1 MHTEI
6 IFFRLPNFFKNVL
19 YKGYRSRA
27 PYSYSRGLTIPSSL
41 KITKTYLQIYK
52 SRYNILMEPLLIYK
66 ALSNETRCQIL
77 SWLKNPENHFDEK
90 PYLEQ
95 DLNFQVGVCVGDIQ
109 LKTGLAQSVISS
121 YLLTMKKAGLLESDR
136 IGKWTYYRRNEK
148 TIREFSEYVQNE
160 L

>member
-1 MHTEI
+1 
-6 IFFRLPNFFKNVL
+6 
-19 YKGYRSRA
+19 
-27 PYSYSRGLTIPSSL
+27 
-41 KITKTYLQIYK
+41 
-52 SRYNILMEPLLIYK
+52 MEPLLIYK

-136 IGKWTYYRRNEK
+136 IGKWTYYR
-148 TIREFSEYVQNE
+148 
-160 L
+160 

>member
-1 MHTEI
+1 MAKAPHSH
-6 IFFRLPNFFKNVL
+6 L
-19 YKGYRSRA
+19 KGSR
-27 PYSYSRGLTIPSSL
+27 IPSPP
-41 KITKTYLQIYK
+41 KITKTHLQIYK

-95 DLNFQVGVCVGDIQ
+95 GLNFQVGVCVGDIQ

-121 YLLTMKKAGLLESDR
+121 YLLTMKKAGLLDSDR

>member
-1 MHTEI
+1 MS
-6 IFFRLPNFFKNVL
+6 NFIMV
-19 YKGYRSRA
+19 
-27 PYSYSRGLTIPSSL
+27 
-41 KITKTYLQIYK
+41 
-52 SRYNILMEPLLIYK
+52 
-66 ALSNETRCQIL
+66 
-77 SWLKNPENHFDEK
+77 KNPENHFDEK

>member
-1 MHTEI
+1 
-6 IFFRLPNFFKNVL
+6 
-19 YKGYRSRA
+19 
-27 PYSYSRGLTIPSSL
+27 
-41 KITKTYLQIYK
+41 
-52 SRYNILMEPLLIYK
+52 MEPLLIYK
-66 ALSNETRCQIL
+66 ALSNETRYQIL

-95 DLNFQVGVCVGDIQ
+95 GLSFQIGVCVGDIQ

-121 YLLTMKKAGLLESDR
+121 YLLTMKKAGLLDSDR

>member
-1 MHTEI
+1 MYI
-6 IFFRLPNFFKNVL
+6 SFFKI
-19 YKGYRSRA
+19 
-27 PYSYSRGLTIPSSL
+27 YSS
-41 KITKTYLQIYK
+41 YLQIYK
-52 SRYNILMEPLLIYK
+52 SRYNILMEPSLIYK

-77 SWLKNPENHFDEK
+77 SWLKNPQNHFDEK

-95 DLNFQVGVCVGDIQ
+95 GINFQIGVCVGDIQ

-121 YLLTMKKAGLLESDR
+121 YLLTMKKAGLLESER

-148 TIREFSEYVQNE
+148 TIQEFSEYVQNE

>member
-1 MHTEI
+1 MS
-6 IFFRLPNFFKNVL
+6 NFIMV
-19 YKGYRSRA
+19 
-27 PYSYSRGLTIPSSL
+27 
-41 KITKTYLQIYK
+41 
-52 SRYNILMEPLLIYK
+52 
-66 ALSNETRCQIL
+66 
-77 SWLKNPENHFDEK
+77 KNPENHFDEK

-148 TIREFSEYVQNE
+148 QYESFLNTSKTNYKMKANNQSAY
-160 L
+160 